1 MLKIYGNSRE
11 FEDQIPLIGIALDIF
26 LKYWS
31 PLARDENLGLA
42 AEGL

>member
-26 LKYWS
+26 LNIGA
-31 PLARDENLGLA
+31 L
-42 AEGL
+42 